1 MEKKRRETLA
11 KALTVAGSD
20 PSGGAGIEADIKTM
34 TAHRVYALCAITA
47 ITCQNSKGITGI
59 MEVSPEILEGQ
70 LEAVFTDIFPDAVKI
85 GMVYSAPLIRVLGK
99 LLKKYEPKN
108 IVLDPLMA
116 ATTGKDLLH
125 KEALEALKE
134 DLLPLADLIT
144 PNLPEA
150 EVLSKRPIQTEADR
164 EEAGKILFDRFG
176 AAVLIKGGHQEN
188 RADDLF
194 YDGRDFTWFRGPRI
208 ENPNTHGTGC
218 TLSSAIA
225 SNLAKGKPLKQSIQE
240 GKNFLS
246 MAMGSMLDLGK
257 GSGPLD
263 HLFAIDG
270 NYPKIE
276 DLSFYLK

>member
-1 MEKKRRETLA
+1 MEKKRRKTLA
-11 KALTVAGSD
+11 KALTIAGSD

-34 TAHRVYALCAITA
+34 TAHKVYALCVITA

-59 MEVSPEILEGQ
+59 MEVSPGILEGQ
-70 LEAVFTDIFPDAVKI
+70 LEAVFSDIFPDAVKI

-99 LLKKYEPKN
+99 ILKKYEPKN

-125 KEALEALKE
+125 KEALAALKE

-150 EVLSKRPIQTEADR
+150 EILSQRPIRTEADR

-176 AAVLIKGGHQEN
+176 VSVLIKGGHQVD

-194 YDGRDFTWFRGPRI
+194 YDGDAFTWFRSPRI

-246 MAMGSMLDLGK
+246 MAMGSMLDLGE

-276 DLSFYLK
+276 DPSFYLK